1 MNVLKDK
8 EKQFYIDI
16 LESFVSKIDKNKP
29 ILMENFDFCRYSD
42 ENYRIFHG
50 ETKLVLVPK
59 NKGARYVVK
68 IPMIREADCDWCE
81 AEADC
86 DWCEAEAIAYQA
98 ALSYGVER
106 FFAETFLFYEGDRCK
121 AYLQERTAARNNDE
135 DDDEWYEAEEDWSDL
150 SDYSVENAESLD
162 ICTRVIDELLRA
174 YSSEEVEEFL
184 DFCAE
189 EHINDI
195 HGNNYGYRRSN
206 GVPIIYDYSGIG
218 MDARRMRGLI

>member
-29 ILMENFDFCRYSD
+29 ILMGNFDFCRYSD

-50 ETKLVLVPK
+50 VTKLVLVPK

-68 IPMIREADCDWCE
+68 IPMIR
-81 AEADC
+81 EADC

-150 SDYSVENAESLD
+150 SDYSVENAESLG

>member
-29 ILMENFDFCRYSD
+29 ILMGNFDFCRYSD

-50 ETKLVLVPK
+50 VTKLVLVPK

-68 IPMIREADCDWCE
+68 IPMIR
-81 AEADC
+81 EADC

-135 DDDEWYEAEEDWSDL
+135 DDDEWYEPEEDWDGL
-150 SDYSVENAESLD
+150 SDDSIENAENLN
-162 ICTRVIDELLRA
+162 ICDRVIDDLLRA

-184 DFCAE
+184 EFCAE

-195 HGNNYGYRRSN
+195 HGNNYGYKRSN
-206 GVPIIYDYSGIG
+206 GVPVIFDYSGIG
-218 MDARRMRGLI
+218 TDARRMRGI